1 MPAVAGSPIYEGE
14 LQTMNKTTRL
24 AASIALIGSLALAA
38 CGGGGD
44 STEESAS
51 SGGTG
56 NDCTAGKTLTEGKL
70 TIATGN
76 PAFSPWVEN
85 DAPESGEGFE
95 AAVAYAVAEELGF
108 GTDNVTW
115 VRTSFDEAIQPGAK
129 NFDFNLQQYSITE
142 ERKQTVSFSDPY
154 YTTNQAIV
162 GFVDSLAASAIT
174 IEDVR
179 ALKFGV
185 QSGTTSLE
193 YLTTVVQPTTEPF
206 VYDDNAAA
214 KAALEAQQIDAIV
227 VDLPTAFYIAAVE
240 IEGAMVLGQFPG
252 GDGASADQFGLVFDL
267 DNPLVE
273 CVNIAL
279 ASLKDSG
286 ALAEIEQTW
295 LADNT
300 SAPVITLE

>member
-1 MPAVAGSPIYEGE
+1 
-14 LQTMNKTTRL
+14 
-24 AASIALIGSLALAA
+24 
-38 CGGGGD
+38 
-44 STEESAS
+44 
-51 SGGTG
+51 
-56 NDCTAGKTLTEGKL
+56 L

-108 GTDNVTW
+108 GADNVTW

-162 GFVDSLAASAIT
+162 GYISSLAAAAAT
-174 IEDVR
+174 IEEIR
-179 ALKFGV
+179 GLKFGV

-193 YLTTVVQPTTEPF
+193 FLNTVVQPTNEPF

-240 IEGAMVLGQFPG
+240 IEGASVLGQFPG
-252 GDGASADQFGLVFDL
+252 GEGAAADQFGFVFDL

-273 CVNIAL
+273 CVNTAL

-286 ALAEIEQTW
+286 ELAGIEQTW